1 MSTEAIVKKLKSLAR
16 WHTEAAEQAE
26 TQSLAELILQQ
37 RRWIVMARR
46 EIEHLATVNDE
57 LRQRLVR
64 QACYFER
71 IEAQHEP
78 RWPLMGGDD
87 PGAEL

>member
-1 MSTEAIVKKLKSLAR
+1 MSTEEIVKKLKSLAR

-26 TQSLAELILQQ
+26 TQSLAELIMEQ
-37 RRWIVMARR
+37 RSWIVMARR
-46 EIEHLATVNDE
+46 ELEHLAETNGE
-57 LRQRLVR
+57 LKARLVK

-78 RWPLMGGDD
+78 RWPLMEGDD
-87 PGAEL
+87 PGAAL